1 MRTKLIKDL
10 SKALSNFKKLDNV
23 EIQMNQDMINLLEKG
38 RYKIDTKHFRGNAVE
53 ELSSGRIYILDAGR
67 IELFTLFHS
76 LAVEVIPSTVREATN
91 D

>member
-1 MRTKLIKDL
+1 MTNRIRITLHQAVKETD
-10 SKALSNFKKLDNV
+10 
-23 EIQMNQDMINLLEKG
+23 
-38 RYKIDTKHFRGNAVE
+38 YFRGNAVE